1 VTTHGSYF
9 VMAHFH
15 YTIMGGL
22 VFAFFAG
29 IYYWLPKMT
38 GLAFNERL
46 ARIHFW
52 GMFVFFNLTFA
63 PLFAAGLLG
72 MPRRV
77 STYAP
82 RLQGINIFV
91 SISAFMLGLSM
102 LVFLVNLVYSMVV
115 ARVPAA
121 ANPWRS
127 RGLEFQLPTPV
138 PVRNFEHTPVIAGSP
153 YDYGVPDAAPVAT
166 FAPAAPATGGG

>member
-1 VTTHGSYF
+1 
-9 VMAHFH
+9 
-15 YTIMGGL
+15 
-22 VFAFFAG
+22 
-29 IYYWLPKMT
+29 MT
-38 GLAFNERL
+38 GLSFNQTL
-46 ARIHFW
+46 SKIHFW

-91 SISAFMLGLSM
+91 SISAFLLGLSM
-102 LVFLVNLVYSMVV
+102 LVFLVNLVYSMIV

-121 ANPWRS
+121 SNPWRS
-127 RGLEFQLPTPV
+127 RGLEFQVPTPV
-138 PVRNFEHTPVIAGSP
+138 PVKNFERTPVIASSP
-153 YDYGVPDAAPVAT
+153 YDYGVPGAPPVAT
-166 FAPAAPATGGG
+166 LSPPAPAAPEPRGGT

>member
-1 VTTHGSYF
+1 
-9 VMAHFH
+9 
-15 YTIMGGL
+15 
-22 VFAFFAG
+22 
-29 IYYWLPKMT
+29 
-38 GLAFNERL
+38 
-46 ARIHFW
+46 
-52 GMFVFFNLTFA
+52 MFVFFNLTFA

-82 RLQGINIFV
+82 SLHGINVFV
-91 SISAFMLGLSM
+91 SISAFLLGLSM

-127 RGLEFQLPTPV
+127 RGARV
-138 PVRNFEHTPVIAGSP
+138 
-153 YDYGVPDAAPVAT
+153 
-166 FAPAAPATGGG
+166 PAADARAGHELRAHAGDPGRSVRVRRARRRAGRGPRTGFGGAVT